1 MRMEFHHQNLYYP
14 PGPLQTQVL
23 FMKQRSGAIALI
35 AIFLCLGLSQA
46 VGSSDEGPYVD
57 ETWGQDYL
65 NYALGGSLG
74 RSGSSVAYG
83 SSSGSGFIYSQYL
96 QYYFTEEEVL
106 PPDRGPAAFAI
117 TGNEPSVLNFGW
129 QTLPY
134 SEYIASGIY
143 AGSNELWIEGETA
156 WTRYAA
162 CPVGTWLQIVASTPA
177 GGAADFYEIS
187 PSSGARVTQH
197 AFGKYN
203 RMGFFASE
211 VGRYVLFFVANNLP
225 SNVVVI
231 DVGPEWTPY
240 GVPGYSMPG
249 SAIPGPSMPG
259 SMILPSAAIPSTP
272 WPNPIPTS
280 GDVAVTLQSQNMRGY
295 DVYLND
301 NYVGTDGQGGDA
313 LDGIFKLNVVG
324 GQWHTIKVW
333 DGEWFYGKPRF
344 FEKRQPVILK
354 FEPATTVYV

>member
-1 MRMEFHHQNLYYP
+1 
-14 PGPLQTQVL
+14 
-23 FMKQRSGAIALI
+23 MKQRSGAIALI

-46 VGSSDEGPYVD
+46 VGSFDEGPYIE

-74 RSGSSVAYG
+74 RSGSSVAY
-83 SSSGSGFIYSQYL
+83 SSSAGSGFMYSQYL

-162 CPVGTWLQIVASTPA
+162 CPVGTWLQIVTSTPA

-187 PSSGARVTQH
+187 PASGARVTQH
-197 AFGKYN
+197 AFGTYN
-203 RMGFFASE
+203 RMGFFAGE
-211 VGRYVLFFVANNLP
+211 VGRYVLFFVANNQP

-240 GVPGYSMPG
+240 EVPGSSMPG
-249 SAIPGPSMPG
+249 SAIQGPSMPG
-259 SMILPSAAIPSTP
+259 SLIPPSAAIPSTSRP
-272 WPNPIPTS
+272 VPIPTS

-333 DGEWFYGKPRF
+333 DGEWFYGKPKFYER
-344 FEKRQPVILK
+344 RQSYVLK
-354 FEPATTVYV
+354 FEPATTVYVYGGMR

>member
-1 MRMEFHHQNLYYP
+1 
-14 PGPLQTQVL
+14 
-23 FMKQRSGAIALI
+23 MKQRSGAIALI

-106 PPDRGPAAFAI
+106 TPDRGPAAFAI

-143 AGSNELWIEGETA
+143 AGSNELWIEGEMA

-162 CPVGTWLQIVASTPA
+162 CPVGTWLQIVVSTPA

-203 RMGFFASE
+203 RLGFFAGE
-211 VGRYVLFFVANNLP
+211 VGRYVLFFVADNLP

-231 DVGPEWTPY
+231 DVGPEWLPY
-240 GVPGYSMPG
+240 AAPATSPT
-249 SAIPGPSMPG
+249 IPPMGTVAPEPR
-259 SMILPSAAIPSTP
+259 I
-272 WPNPIPTS
+272 PIPTS
-280 GDVAVTLQSQNMRGY
+280 GDVSITIQSQRMRGY

-313 LDGIFKLNVVG
+313 LDGIFKLNVAG
-324 GQWHTIKVW
+324 GQWHTIRVW
-333 DGEWFYGKPRF
+333 DGEFNYVKPKFYER
-344 FEKRQPVILK
+344 RSTHILQV
-354 FEPATTVYV
+354 EPGTAVYLFGGMG